1 MKSNMKKHKC
11 SSCGYTYDTHVENPE
26 FGLKPPYDFD
36 DLPEDWVCPNCGA
49 SKNEFKV
56 CKEDKD

>member
-1 MKSNMKKHKC
+1 MKKHKC
-11 SSCGYTYDTHVENPE
+11 TSCGYTYDAHVENPE
-26 FGLKPPYDFD
+26 FGLKPPYDFN

-56 CKEDKD
+56 CKEDED